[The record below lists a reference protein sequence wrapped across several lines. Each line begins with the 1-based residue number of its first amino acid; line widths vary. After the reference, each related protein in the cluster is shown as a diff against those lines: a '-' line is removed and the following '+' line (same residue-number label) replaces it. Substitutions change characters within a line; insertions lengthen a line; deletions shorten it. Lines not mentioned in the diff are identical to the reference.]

1 MEKSVGSIAG
11 VTKNWN
17 NKNLVEEMASAASS
31 DRPPL
36 EQEGKQS
43 IWAWMQVDVVPARA
57 RIFFWLSLFF
67 QWGKK
72 QAGRENNIRNSGGL
86 RKKEVS
92 RRDE

>member
-1 MEKSVGSIAG
+1 MGSIAG

-57 RIFFWLSLFF
+57 RIFF
-67 QWGKK
+67 
-72 QAGRENNIRNSGGL
+72 
-86 RKKEVS
+86 
-92 RRDE
+92 